1 MEETVLGDIERAMAD
16 LEIESVKSGVKEA
29 LKANISAMDIVN
41 AIGKGLVEVGVRYE
55 KNEYFLM
62 ELLVSGNLAIEIL
75 EMLKPYFPHED
86 KYVGSAGKVVIGTV
100 SGDLH
105 TIGKNIVV
113 VMMQSAG
120 FSVLDLGEDV
130 PAEKF
135 VEAVKT
141 QKFDVLA
148 LSGLLTIII
157 GEMRHVI
164 EELENAGLRDKV
176 KVIVGGRPLTNE
188 LAKEI
193 GADGYGKDAIEAI
206 SLVKRLLKGNDQD
219 E

>member
-16 LEIESVKSGVKEA
+16 LEIASVKSGVKEA
-29 LKANISAMDIVN
+29 LKSNISAMDIVN
-41 AIGKGLVEVGVRYE
+41 ALGKGLKEVGVKYK

-62 ELLVSGNLAIEIL
+62 ELLVSGNLATEIL
-75 EMLKPYFPHED
+75 EMLKPYFSAEA
-86 KYVGSAGKVVIGTV
+86 KYVGGAGKVVIGTV

-105 TIGKNIVV
+105 TIGKTIVV
-113 VMMQSAG
+113 AMLQSAG
-120 FSVLDLGEDV
+120 FSVIDLGEDV
-130 PAEKF
+130 PAERF

-141 QKFDVLA
+141 KKSDVLA
-148 LSGLLTIII
+148 LSGLLTIVIE
-157 GEMRHVI
+157 EMQHVI

-206 SLVKRLLKGNDQD
+206 SLVKRLL
-219 E
+219 